1 MIQPLRRTHFRIW
14 IVLPVLLATL
24 FAAGL
29 IVRRMTLP
37 RNTNVHWEMYK

>member
-14 IVLPVLLATL
+14 LVLPLLFAVL

-29 IVRRMTLP
+29 IARRSTLP
-37 RNTNVHWEMYK
+37 LNAHIHWETYK